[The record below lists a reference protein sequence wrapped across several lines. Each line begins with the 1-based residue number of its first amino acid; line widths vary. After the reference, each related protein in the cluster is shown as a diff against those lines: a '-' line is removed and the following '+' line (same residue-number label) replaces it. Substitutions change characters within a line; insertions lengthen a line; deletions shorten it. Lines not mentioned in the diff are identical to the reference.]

1 MFIADYV
8 YFLQTS
14 VSRSTSKGLD
24 FFRINVLPGK
34 IIHQY
39 LSNFSTN
46 FHPVWKICGC
56 APDNQNHFQKTKI
69 NFWKTDSSPKFYPFS
84 CVTKNLIYAAASSVL
99 KIFSI
104 SSYFHSFGISE
115 TLTEILSY
123 RGDSN
128 ILASLCLSHEF
139 LKLCPILMH
148 TDVVLVQ
155 NHVISVFSWQF
166 VHRTDIY
173 LSKLE

>member
-1 MFIADYV
+1 M
-8 YFLQTS
+8 
-14 VSRSTSKGLD
+14 
-24 FFRINVLPGK
+24 
-34 IIHQY
+34 
-39 LSNFSTN
+39 
-46 FHPVWKICGC
+46 
-56 APDNQNHFQKTKI
+56 
-69 NFWKTDSSPKFYPFS
+69 
-84 CVTKNLIYAAASSVL
+84 L

-155 NHVISVFSWQF
+155 NHVISVFS
-166 VHRTDIY
+166 
-173 LSKLE
+173 